1 MKPKADEWDVELR
14 ARILVDVGYWTS
26 GTNPD
31 RLRREMEDDVKRRL
45 RREIEAKLPEGYTL
59 DDCYGE
65 YVTYCEE
72 RQFGVV
78 YELRV
83 YL

>member
-1 MKPKADEWDVELR
+1 MKPKADEWDVELS
-14 ARILVDVGYWTS
+14 ARIVVADGRYLFGDMKKRSVEFDT
-26 GTNPD
+26 
-31 RLRREMEDDVKRRL
+31 KRRL
-45 RREIEAKLPEGYTL
+45 RHEIEAKLPEGYTL

-65 YVTYCEE
+65 YVTYREE

>member
-1 MKPKADEWDVELR
+1 MKPKTDEWDIKLT
-14 ARILVDVGYWTS
+14 ARIVIDDYWLS
-26 GTNPD
+26 GSDT
-31 RLRREMEDDVKRRL
+31 LRRECEFDTKRRL
-45 RREIEAKLPEGYTL
+45 RREIERKLPEGYTL

-65 YVTYCEE
+65 YVTYREE